1 VEVEDLLAENRAL
14 KEELWKVLDGQE
26 ALIQAEKRS
35 SLGRLASGV
44 AHELRNPLA
53 VILART
59 QLLLMA
65 TRDGSGW
72 SLERLEKSLKT
83 MEGQTI
89 RASKVIEK
97 LSAYVRPRRPE
108 AARAEL
114 NEVITEALEMVLD
127 RVASDAIK
135 VQTALTQAPT
145 IVLGD
150 RGQLHQVFVN
160 LVLNALQAMPDGG
173 TVTIGTEAQPSG
185 DSTRFPLGMV
195 VATVSDTG
203 EGIPPDHVRKI
214 FDPFFFNPVS
224 GVWTRAQHYPGD
236 RRGPQRRD
244 PRRQRSR
251 GRHHCR
257 RRVSDRHPGPGSNQY
272 GDERS
277 MSNVLGKILVVD
289 DEPEILDVLG
299 DFFVSGGYEVVK
311 ASTGLEA
318 LAQFEQERPD
328 LVLLDIRIP
337 GVDGVEV
344 LRRIRGLNPTVG
356 IIMITANEDVE
367 LAKQLL
373 ALGAFDYVAKPFDF
387 EYLDRAVFAWMMQG
401 RKEERSVQPS
411 SGDHH
416 AADQVYALTLA
427 IFRATRSLPAEAR
440 VSLGTRLESAAWSA
454 SARLLTQDRSGI
466 IRALAEVELLLGLAR
481 DLGDLEGRTIAKLQ
495 AQLQATRDA
504 LGEPVDS

>member
-1 VEVEDLLAENRAL
+1 
-14 KEELWKVLDGQE
+14 
-26 ALIQAEKRS
+26 
-35 SLGRLASGV
+35 
-44 AHELRNPLA
+44 
-53 VILART
+53 
-59 QLLLMA
+59 
-65 TRDGSGW
+65 
-72 SLERLEKSLKT
+72 
-83 MEGQTI
+83 
-89 RASKVIEK
+89 
-97 LSAYVRPRRPE
+97 
-108 AARAEL
+108 
-114 NEVITEALEMVLD
+114 
-127 RVASDAIK
+127 
-135 VQTALTQAPT
+135 
-145 IVLGD
+145 
-150 RGQLHQVFVN
+150 
-160 LVLNALQAMPDGG
+160 
-173 TVTIGTEAQPSG
+173 
-185 DSTRFPLGMV
+185 
-195 VATVSDTG
+195 
-203 EGIPPDHVRKI
+203 
-214 FDPFFFNPVS
+214 
-224 GVWTRAQHYPGD
+224 
-236 RRGPQRRD
+236 
-244 PRRQRSR
+244 
-251 GRHHCR
+251 
-257 RRVSDRHPGPGSNQY
+257 
-272 GDERS
+272 

-289 DEPEILDVLG
+289 DEREILDVLG
-299 DFFVSGGYEVVK
+299 DFFAGGGYEVVK

-328 LVLLDIRIP
+328 LVLLDIKLP

-344 LRRIRGLNPTVG
+344 LRRIRGLDPKVG
-356 IIMITANEDVE
+356 VIMITANEDVE

>member
-1 VEVEDLLAENRAL
+1 MIPAPIDPASPPDPREAAGVKVEDLLAENRAL
-14 KEELWKVLDGQE
+14 KEELQKVLEGRE

-83 MEGQTI
+83 MEDQTI

-214 FDPFFFNPVS
+214 FDPFFSTRSQGSGLGLSITQGIVEAHKGVIRVDS
-224 GVWTRAQHYPGD
+224 GVGVGTTVVVAFPTATQAPD
-236 RRGPQRRD
+236 RTSTEMND
-244 PRRQRSR
+244 P
-251 GRHHCR
+251 
-257 RRVSDRHPGPGSNQY
+257 
-272 GDERS
+272 
-277 MSNVLGKILVVD
+277 
-289 DEPEILDVLG
+289 
-299 DFFVSGGYEVVK
+299 
-311 ASTGLEA
+311 
-318 LAQFEQERPD
+318 
-328 LVLLDIRIP
+328 
-337 GVDGVEV
+337 
-344 LRRIRGLNPTVG
+344 
-356 IIMITANEDVE
+356 
-367 LAKQLL
+367 
-373 ALGAFDYVAKPFDF
+373 
-387 EYLDRAVFAWMMQG
+387 
-401 RKEERSVQPS
+401 
-411 SGDHH
+411 
-416 AADQVYALTLA
+416 
-427 IFRATRSLPAEAR
+427 
-440 VSLGTRLESAAWSA
+440 
-454 SARLLTQDRSGI
+454 
-466 IRALAEVELLLGLAR
+466 
-481 DLGDLEGRTIAKLQ
+481 
-495 AQLQATRDA
+495 
-504 LGEPVDS
+504 